1 MEQKKEN
8 CGCFGDEKPK
18 HYNHGINCDAKNCV
32 YHDCDC
38 YCTAEMIQVGPSDAT
53 CSTDTI
59 CATFKEK
66 K

>member
-1 MEQKKEN
+1 MKDCN
-8 CGCFGDEKPK
+8 TNGGCKPA
-18 HYNHGINCDAKNCV
+18 HYNQGIHCNAKNCV

-38 YCTAEMIQVGPSDAT
+38 YCTADMINVGPSDAT
-53 CSTDTI
+53 CSSDTV

>member
-1 MEQKKEN
+1 MMMNDTTKSGCGSKK
-8 CGCFGDEKPK
+8 K
-18 HYNHGINCDAKNCV
+18 HNEGIHCNAKNCV

-38 YCTAEMIQVGPSDAT
+38 YCTADMIQVGPSDAT

>member
-1 MEQKKEN
+1 METNKN
-8 CGCFGDEKPK
+8 CGCFGEEKPK
-18 HYNHGINCDAKNCV
+18 HYNKGINCDAKNCV

-38 YCTAEMIQVGPSDAT
+38 YCTADMINVGPKNAT
-53 CSTDTI
+53 CSSDTV